1 MNMKDTVILLIF
13 LLSVAGLLIGIH
25 YSEDANENDSADD
38 NSDTVDQDS
47 DSSITITPEE
57 NKDNFLKEYLTK
69 KGFRLELI

>member
-1 MNMKDTVILLIF
+1 MNMKDTVILLIL
-13 LLSVAGLLIGIH
+13 LLSIAGLLIGIH
-25 YSEDANENDSADD
+25 YSEDATDNDSADD
-38 NSDTVDQDS
+38 DSDTVNEDS

>member
-1 MNMKDTVILLIF
+1 MKDTVILLIL
-13 LLSVAGLLIGIH
+13 LLSIAGLLIGIH
-25 YSEDANENDSADD
+25 YSEDATDNDSADD
-38 NSDTVDQDS
+38 DSDTVNEDS